1 MIALAGAA
9 MKKKDSTEVMQV
21 RESVGRNKI
30 PLLICALLAIAGVIG
45 WLNSL

>member
-1 MIALAGAA
+1 

-21 RESVGRNKI
+21 RESAGRNKV

>member
-1 MIALAGAA
+1 